1 MLDAPDVPHGVLLV
15 MDRGIATVERT
26 CRLRGQGRRYLVVSR
41 ERTRHYGVALDT
53 DPTGQHATAV
63 RIGDSIGRDLEA
75 VETTTV

>member
-1 MLDAPDVPHGVLLV
+1 M
-15 MDRGIATVERT
+15 

-41 ERTRHYGVALDT
+41 ERTRRYGVALDT

-75 VETTTV
+75 VETTAV